1 MFRLSNNILSTNFDV
16 NSVHKHDEKENKN
29 EVNPRCKLQAIL
41 DWGHG
46 TP

>member
-1 MFRLSNNILSTNFDV
+1 MFRLSKNILSTNFDV
-16 NSVHKHDEKENKN
+16 NSVHKHEKENKN
-29 EVNPRCKLQAIL
+29 KVNPRCKLQAIL